1 MRWTNL
7 FLVILLAG
15 CGGSLN
21 DEQRKQLKEG
31 REQQKIKKVT
41 EAELTEEAFARGR
54 AIIGLVERNP
64 TKRDSVMASNPV
76 VVRWLEPGA
85 ANASEIE
92 RQVIDAYL
100 NSVLMGGSLSDNVQ
114 RLGTDS
120 LLYTKPV
127 VLERPDGTVEVRG
140 TWNVSMAKKDI
151 VLTMGKR

>member
-1 MRWTNL
+1 MLLT
-7 FLVILLAG
+7 LLAG

-21 DEQRKQLKEG
+21 EEQRKQLKEG

-41 EAELTEEAFARGR
+41 EAELTEEAFTKGR
-54 AIIGLVERNP
+54 SIITFVERNQA
-64 TKRDSVMASNPV
+64 KRDSVMMASHV
-76 VVRWLEPGA
+76 VVRWLEPGS
-85 ANASEIE
+85 ANASEME

-100 NSVLMGGSLSDNVQ
+100 NSVMMGGSLSDNVQ

-140 TWNVSMAKKDI
+140 TWNVSMSKKEL
-151 VLTMGKR
+151 VLSMNKR